1 MLTEPRRFR
10 TVFLS
15 DLHLGN
21 HWCRARDLAQFL
33 SLFSCETLYL
43 VGDIVDGW
51 KLRQRSRW
59 PQSHNK
65 VVRKLLKISRDT
77 RICYITGNH
86 DDFLDEFDG
95 YHFGNIEICRQAL
108 HRTADGRR
116 FSVLHGDEFDTVV
129 KYHRWVARLGDLAYD
144 AAMGVNAGL
153 NALRSW
159 IGMEYWSLS
168 DYLKHKVKD
177 MVSVLSDFE
186 SAVLKETTRAGTSG
200 IICGHIHHP
209 ALRSLRS
216 ITYANCG
223 DWVESCS
230 ALVEHLDGQ
239 LEILRWRDWSAT
251 LALGRPSEGDMPPG
265 EEEDPAVATF
275 PLPSAMAGVRLS

>member
-1 MLTEPRRFR
+1 MLTAPQPFR
-10 TVFLS
+10 SVFLS

-21 HWCRARDLAQFL
+21 HWCQARNLAQFL
-33 SLFSCETLYL
+33 SLISCETLYL

-95 YHFGNIEICRQAL
+95 YHFGNIEICRRAL
-108 HRTADGRR
+108 HRNADGRR

-129 KYHRWVARLGDLAYD
+129 KYHRWIARLGDLAYD
-144 AAMGVNAGL
+144 AALGVNAGL
-153 NALRSW
+153 NAVRSW

-168 DYLKHKVKD
+168 GYLKHRVKD
-177 MVSVLSDFE
+177 AVNVVSDFE
-186 SAVLKETTRAGTSG
+186 NSVVKETVRAETNGV
-200 IICGHIHHP
+200 ICGHIHHA
-209 ALRSLRS
+209 ALRTLRS

-230 ALVEHLDGQ
+230 ALVEHFDGR
-239 LEILRWRDWSAT
+239 LEILHWRDWSAN
-251 LALGRPSEGDMPPG
+251 LAPERSEGENAPG
-265 EEEDPAVATF
+265 DDEDPAVATF
-275 PLPSAMAGVRLS
+275 PLPAILSGARAS